1 MECKKPTSIICKNA
15 ERKREKKSL
24 QDTSDLFSYGSV
36 YAGPYLESYQYANSE
51 WWGSKLEI
59 QFFQKAFTL
68 IYPWNEQASCNTK
81 NEHWLKKTQTSL
93 IKLNISHE
101 NFLHV
106 CIYHQKSD

>member
-51 WWGSKLEI
+51 W
-59 QFFQKAFTL
+59 
-68 IYPWNEQASCNTK
+68 
-81 NEHWLKKTQTSL
+81 
-93 IKLNISHE
+93 
-101 NFLHV
+101 
-106 CIYHQKSD
+106 